1 MLTLYDENLCIS
13 NNCLF
18 VISILVVV
26 VVVRYT
32 QRRFEHIIC
41 IVNKF
46 ERRRTHTHTHTPAGA
61 PGLASPSPASASATH
76 PVHAHALAAG
86 RLSES

>member
-26 VVVRYT
+26 VVRYT

-41 IVNKF
+41 IVDKF
-46 ERRRTHTHTHTPAGA
+46 ERRRFFK
-61 PGLASPSPASASATH
+61 S
-76 PVHAHALAAG
+76 
-86 RLSES
+86 